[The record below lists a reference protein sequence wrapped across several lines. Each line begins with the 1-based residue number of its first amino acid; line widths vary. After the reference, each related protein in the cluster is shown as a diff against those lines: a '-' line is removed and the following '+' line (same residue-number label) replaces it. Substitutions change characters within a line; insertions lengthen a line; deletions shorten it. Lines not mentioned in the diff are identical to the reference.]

1 MYIDRLLVQK
11 EAPKDTKVAWG
22 IPQGENVAVNV
33 HVDGKWRPI
42 AGSGNSTT
50 VTKYTS
56 DPNAP
61 MLSMDN
67 VYAQMNLI
75 AERLGISSG
84 EPTQEQTEQVM
95 NELKS
100 YKFATP
106 KQGNAVLLDHDL
118 ENNIFTFQCEDG
130 SLITFTDDNQGMT
143 TITGLRLDIDGYII
157 WKTTRDKLPVRESQE
172 ETDPD
177 KPNPGDVKDTKSVK
191 SVKSGLLG
199 DTAPTD
205 PSTEEVYTVIDNNTG
220 EIVDPLELHKLTNV
234 IWYYYYGGYY
244 PFYLQEVTDFYSYT
258 NDIISNDSYISTWVC
273 TRSYATILS
282 YTSIS
287 LYYDYTLNPVNMSR
301 INTTNHSEV
310 SNIDAF
316 FNY

>member
-42 AGSGNSTT
+42 AGSGNNTT

-61 MLSMDN
+61 MFNRDN
-67 VYAQMNLI
+67 LGSAQVEV
-75 AERLGISSG
+75 ATKLGFGIDS
-84 EPTQEQTEQVM
+84 EPTLELYEQIL

-106 KQGNAVLLDHDL
+106 KQGNAIILDYDL
-118 ENNIFTFQCEDG
+118 EDNTYTFQCDDG
-130 SLITFTDDNQGMT
+130 SIIIYDGEQF
-143 TITGLRLDIDGYII
+143 IGLRPDIDGYII
-157 WKTTRDKLPVRESQE
+157 WKTTRDKLPVRKSQE
-172 ETDPD
+172 ETDP
-177 KPNPGDVKDTKSVK
+177 KEPNPGDISPKSVK
-191 SVKSGLLG
+191 PGPSLKVFSGG
-199 DTAPTD
+199 GSEEETSEDT
-205 PSTEEVYTVIDNNTG
+205 EKVYTVIDNNTG

-234 IWYYYYGGYY
+234 IWYNYYGIYY
-244 PFYLQEVTDFYSYT
+244 PFYLQEVTDFYLQADAIT
-258 NDIISNDSYISTWVC
+258 NNDISISAWVSM
-273 TRSYATILS
+273 RSYAIKLTYIKVNLF
-282 YTSIS
+282 
-287 LYYDYTLNPVNMSR
+287 YDYTLEPDSMSR
-301 INTTNHSEV
+301 INTTSNLEV
-310 SNIDAF
+310 SDINAF

>member
-1 MYIDRLLVQK
+1 
-11 EAPKDTKVAWG
+11 
-22 IPQGENVAVNV
+22 VNV

-61 MLSMDN
+61 MLSGDSFSGAMME
-67 VYAQMNLI
+67 A
-75 AERLGISSG
+75 ATKLGFDTDSG
-84 EPTQEQTEQVM
+84 PTSEQYEQIF

-106 KQGNAVLLDHDL
+106 KQGNAVLLDYDL
-118 ENNIFTFQCEDG
+118 ENNTFTFQCDDG
-130 SLITFTDDNQGMT
+130 S
-143 TITGLRLDIDGYII
+143 TITVHNKSIIGLRPDIDGYII
-157 WKTTRDKLPVRESQE
+157 WKTTRDKLPVRESQK
-172 ETDPD
+172 ETDLEE
-177 KPNPGDVKDTKSVK
+177 PNPGGNTTK
-191 SVKSGLLG
+191 SVKSGLLRIVL
-199 DTAPTD
+199 PPN
-205 PSTEEVYTVIDNNTG
+205 PSTEGVYTVINNNTG

-234 IWYYYYGGYY
+234 IWYNYDGGYY

-258 NDIISNDSYISTWVC
+258 NDIISNDCYISTWVC